1 MKRNFLNTKNIV
13 IGLVSL
19 VLIGAS
25 ATGVTV
31 FLKNRGEAEAAQE
44 QVQNLPTTGNDN
56 QGQNNPGTPAEN
68 PSNPEMPGTPVEP
81 TTPGT
86 TTPVEP
92 TTPGSTTT
100 RPSTGITTPS
110 REEISQGIEE
120 TIRKEKQKVFE
131 DLQLSWTTIG
141 IPAITANM
149 GIFKPE
155 LQIEKT
161 VTAVVK
167 AGESEQIQV
176 TENNKPMVRAGDTV
190 IYTIQVSNLGNYKAT
205 NVVVTDSLD
214 VIFDGKTVKAN
225 ENLVKIDT
233 LNAGKVAKLK
243 VGYVVT
249 QEDIDATIEVNGEKL
264 PKNILNIATATD
276 GKTTVKDEDNMPV
289 NPDVTIAGTKTWVDN
304 NNLYKTR
311 PESIIVNL
319 MEGNNIIEEQE
330 VRPDAKG
337 NWEYKFTKLPK
348 YDENENIITY
358 FVSENELEN
367 YTYEISNEN
376 HNIVNTIK
384 QETIEVE
391 GTKTWITP
399 VEDLSTLTAAVELYR
414 DNEKIATTTVR
425 GNSTYKF
432 ENLDKYDLSD
442 GHIYN
447 YTVKEVEVEGYTTE
461 QTENNFKNT
470 IVQEYI
476 KLSGTKRWLEPE
488 ETVHD
493 DVIIQLQQNGVPYT
507 VNGVTYE
514 VTLKDGTTSFEFLNL
529 PKYKIENGKVKEY
542 EYTVKEIKGQT
553 GYTVSYGDVT
563 EQNDGNLVQNITNS
577 LEQTEIN
584 FTANKVWID
593 EGTTDTRKN
602 ITVELWKN
610 GDSTGQTKTINKG
623 QTSCKFTG
631 LEKYTITTD
640 ENGEV
645 ISYTENR
652 YEVKEQNV
660 KGYTTSYGSIE
671 KSGTEWSQTIT
682 NTIEQGTVEIPVT
695 KVWNTANGIEKPTIT
710 FTLKMNGEVYNK
722 EDGTPY
728 TITFENGKVNGKFT
742 NLPKYKVNENG
753 SLVVENGKVVKN
765 EFTVEE
771 AEVPGYTSESKYENG
786 KYTFTNTAKGI
797 VKVTTHSTTETTDTV
812 PVDVVLVLDVSGS
825 MLENNGT
832 DHEPRT
838 KAEDMVS
845 AVNSAISTIM
855 AKNPNNRVSV
865 VAFSSTNKRNDK
877 DNYAYT
883 NTTVLLPLA
892 HYKSSNNKYLSYTDD
907 NDWHW
912 NSDMAGNWRY
922 TKVESA
928 TISTAVG
935 TNKSIDVTGG
945 TYTQTGIYEGAMQ
958 LINEQNVTYKKAEG
972 YDTVTRIPIM
982 MLLTDGL
989 PTFASTTWNGKPTD
1003 KANANGSKDGSSTS
1017 SDEAFYT
1024 IKTANYYK
1032 SEIGKHYN
1040 NTDAKFYTIG
1050 FGVDSKDT
1058 LANAILNPTEA
1069 NINACKGNGT
1079 AGKLYNKIMQN
1090 DQKTA
1095 GQYSYADGS
1104 YIGSMNTETLGN
1116 IMNNF
1121 INENTK
1127 VTIERVMTETELTE
1141 KIIKLDNID
1150 IEKEFK
1156 ISFETVDGTT
1166 KYNFN
1171 EAVVA
1176 GLVKTDNNG
1185 AYYVDLNG
1193 VDITGQIIIVYNEKT
1208 VNS

>member
-56 QGQNNPGTPAEN
+56 QEQNNPGTPAEN
-68 PSNPEMPGTPVEP
+68 PSDPEIPGTPVEP

-100 RPSTGITTPS
+100 RPSTSTTTPS

-120 TIRKEKQKVFE
+120 TVRIERQKVFE

-276 GKTTVKDEDNMPV
+276 GKTTVTDENEEIPV

-399 VEDLSTLTAAVELYR
+399 VEDLNTLTATVELYRDNEKIATTTVSGNSTYKFENLDKYDLSDGHIYNYTVKEVEVEGYTTEQTENNFKNTIVQDSTVTVEGTKTWITPVEDLSTLTATVELYR

-493 DVIIQLQQNGVPYT
+493 DVIIQLQQNGIPYT

-682 NTIEQGTVEIPVT
+682 NKIQQCTIDIPVE
-695 KVWNTANGIEKPTIT
+695 KKLEYSKWNCK
-710 FTLKMNGEVYNK
+710 
-722 EDGTPY
+722 
-728 TITFENGKVNGKFT
+728 T
-742 NLPKYKVNENG
+742 NN
-753 SLVVENGKVVKN
+753 
-765 EFTVEE
+765 
-771 AEVPGYTSESKYENG
+771 
-786 KYTFTNTAKGI
+786 
-797 VKVTTHSTTETTDTV
+797 
-812 PVDVVLVLDVSGS
+812 
-825 MLENNGT
+825 
-832 DHEPRT
+832 
-838 KAEDMVS
+838 
-845 AVNSAISTIM
+845 
-855 AKNPNNRVSV
+855 
-865 VAFSSTNKRNDK
+865 
-877 DNYAYT
+877 
-883 NTTVLLPLA
+883 
-892 HYKSSNNKYLSYTDD
+892 
-907 NDWHW
+907 
-912 NSDMAGNWRY
+912 
-922 TKVESA
+922 
-928 TISTAVG
+928 
-935 TNKSIDVTGG
+935 
-945 TYTQTGIYEGAMQ
+945 
-958 LINEQNVTYKKAEG
+958 
-972 YDTVTRIPIM
+972 
-982 MLLTDGL
+982 
-989 PTFASTTWNGKPTD
+989 
-1003 KANANGSKDGSSTS
+1003 
-1017 SDEAFYT
+1017 
-1024 IKTANYYK
+1024 
-1032 SEIGKHYN
+1032 
-1040 NTDAKFYTIG
+1040 
-1050 FGVDSKDT
+1050 
-1058 LANAILNPTEA
+1058 
-1069 NINACKGNGT
+1069 
-1079 AGKLYNKIMQN
+1079 
-1090 DQKTA
+1090 
-1095 GQYSYADGS
+1095 
-1104 YIGSMNTETLGN
+1104 
-1116 IMNNF
+1116 
-1121 INENTK
+1121 
-1127 VTIERVMTETELTE
+1127 
-1141 KIIKLDNID
+1141 
-1150 IEKEFK
+1150 
-1156 ISFETVDGTT
+1156 
-1166 KYNFN
+1166 
-1171 EAVVA
+1171 
-1176 GLVKTDNNG
+1176 
-1185 AYYVDLNG
+1185 
-1193 VDITGQIIIVYNEKT
+1193 QI
-1208 VNS
+1208 